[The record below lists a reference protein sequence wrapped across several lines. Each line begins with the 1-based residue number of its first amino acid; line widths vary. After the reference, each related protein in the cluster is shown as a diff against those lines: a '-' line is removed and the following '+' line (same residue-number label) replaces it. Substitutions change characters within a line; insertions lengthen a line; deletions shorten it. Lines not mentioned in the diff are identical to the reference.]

1 MNSNRPY
8 LLRALYDWICDN
20 HLTPYVLVDT
30 SGEDLNVPQDFVE
43 DNRIVLNISP
53 SAVRDLDLSND
64 YINFKARFS
73 GQSMSVYFPVEAVL
87 AIYAKENGRGMIF
100 PDEEQEIEANDE
112 AVSNTEP
119 KETEDKKHSLLFFLE
134 FVSSLYLYFSE

>member
-20 HLTPYVLVDT
+20 HLTPYLLVDA
-30 SGEDLNVPQDFVE
+30 SGDDLSIPYDFVK
-43 DNRIVLNISP
+43 DNKIVLNISA

-73 GQSMSVYFPVEAVL
+73 GKSMNVYFPVEAVL
-87 AIYAKENGRGMIF
+87 AIYANENGRGMIF
-100 PDEEQEIEANDE
+100 QEEEQAIKTGKES
-112 AVSNTEP
+112 VSNSESKDP
-119 KETEDKKHSLLFFLE
+119 KEKKKTKKKDRSHLKI
-134 FVSSLYLYFSE
+134 VK

>member
-1 MNSNRPY
+1 MTSNRPY

-20 HLTPYVLVDT
+20 HLTPYLLVDAT
-30 SGEDLNVPQDFVE
+30 GDDLNIPHEFVE
-43 DNRIVLNISP
+43 DGKIVLNISP

-73 GQSMSVYFPVEAVL
+73 GKSMNVYFPNESVQ

-100 PDEEQEIEANDE
+100 PEEDQEVAKGDDSD
-112 AVSNTEP
+112 AVSNSEP
-119 KETEDKKHSLLFFLE
+119 EKVVEKKEDKKKKDRSHLK
-134 FVSSLYLYFSE
+134 VIK

>member
-20 HLTPYVLVDT
+20 HLTPYLLVDA
-30 SGEDLNVPQDFVE
+30 SGDDLEIPFDFVE
-43 DNRIVLNISP
+43 DNKIVLNISP

-73 GQSMSVYFPVEAVL
+73 GKSMNVYFPVEAVL
-87 AIYAKENGRGMIF
+87 AIYANENGRGMIF
-100 PDEEQEIEANDE
+100 QEEEQEIKTDDKS
-112 AVSNTEP
+112 VSNSATE
-119 KETEDKKHSLLFFLE
+119 KKEDKKKKKSHLKI
-134 FVSSLYLYFSE
+134 VK

>member
-20 HLTPYVLVDT
+20 HLTPYLLVDAT
-30 SGEDLNVPQDFVE
+30 GDDLNIPFEFVE
-43 DNRIVLNISP
+43 DNKIVLNISP

-64 YINFKARFS
+64 YISFKARFS
-73 GQSMSVYFPVEAVL
+73 GKSMDVYFPVEAVL

-100 PDEEQEIEANDE
+100 PEEEQEIESNE
-112 AVSNTEP
+112 SPVSNSEEGSGEEK
-119 KETEDKKHSLLFFLE
+119 KEVKKKDRSHLK
-134 FVSSLYLYFSE
+134 VVK

>member
-20 HLTPYVLVDT
+20 HLTPYLLVDA
-30 SGEDLNVPQDFVE
+30 SGDDLSIPYDFVE
-43 DNRIVLNISP
+43 DDKIVLNISA

-73 GQSMSVYFPVEAVL
+73 GKSMNVYFPVEAVI
-87 AIYAKENGRGMIF
+87 AIYANENGRGMIF
-100 PDEEQEIEANDE
+100 QEEEQEVHTDSKP
-112 AVSNTEP
+112 VSNSVAEK
-119 KETEDKKHSLLFFLE
+119 KEVKKKKKSHLKI
-134 FVSSLYLYFSE
+134 VK

>member
-1 MNSNRPY
+1 MTSNRPY

-20 HLTPYVLVDT
+20 HLTPYLLVDT
-30 SGEDLNVPQDFVE
+30 SGDGDISVPQEFVE

-53 SAVRDLDLSND
+53 SAVVDLDLSND

-73 GQSMSVYFPVEAVL
+73 GQSMNVFFPVEAVL

-100 PDEEQEIEANDE
+100 PEEDLEDESDSE
-112 AVSNTEP
+112 AVSDE
-119 KETEDKKHSLLFFLE
+119 EDITDPNQEKKKKKDRSHLK
-134 FVSSLYLYFSE
+134 VVK

>member
-20 HLTPYVLVDT
+20 HLTPYLLVDAT
-30 SGEDLNVPQDFVE
+30 GDDLSIPNDFVE
-43 DNRIVLNISP
+43 DNKIVLNISA

-73 GQSMSVYFPVEAVL
+73 GKSMNVYFPVEAVL
-87 AIYAKENGRGMIF
+87 AIYANENGRGMIF
-100 PDEEQEIEANDE
+100 QEEEQKVKTDKEL
-112 AVSNTEP
+112 VSNSESKDP
-119 KETEDKKHSLLFFLE
+119 KEKKETKKKDRSHLKI
-134 FVSSLYLYFSE
+134 VK

>member
-20 HLTPYVLVDT
+20 HLTPYLLVDAT
-30 SGEDLNVPQDFVE
+30 GDDLNIPFDFVE
-43 DNRIVLNISP
+43 DNKIVLNISP

-64 YINFKARFS
+64 YISFKARFS
-73 GQSMSVYFPVEAVL
+73 GKSMDVYFPIDAVL

-100 PDEEQEIEANDE
+100 PEEEQEIDSNESP
-112 AVSNTEP
+112 VSNPQEENVEEK
-119 KETEDKKHSLLFFLE
+119 KEVKKRDRSHLK
-134 FVSSLYLYFSE
+134 VVK

>member
-1 MNSNRPY
+1 MTSNRPY

-20 HLTPYVLVDT
+20 HLTPYLLVDAT
-30 SGEDLNVPQDFVE
+30 GDDLNIPHEFVE
-43 DNRIVLNISP
+43 DGKIVLNISP

-73 GQSMSVYFPVEAVL
+73 GKSMNVYFPNESVQ

-100 PDEEQEIEANDE
+100 PEEDQEVAKGDDS
-112 AVSNTEP
+112 VSNSEP
-119 KETEDKKHSLLFFLE
+119 EKVVEKKEEKKKKDRSHLK
-134 FVSSLYLYFSE
+134 VIK

>member
-1 MNSNRPY
+1 MTSNKPY
-8 LLRALYDWICDN
+8 LIRALYDWIVDN
-20 HLTPYVLVDT
+20 HLTPHLLVDA
-30 SGEDLNVPQDFVE
+30 SGDDLSVPEDYVE

-73 GQSMSVYFPVEAVL
+73 GQGMNVYFPSSSVL

-100 PDEEQEIEANDE
+100 PEEDE
-112 AVSNTEP
+112 AEADTDTGNNSEP
-119 KETEDKKHSLLFFLE
+119 EEKKDDKKKKPHLK
-134 FVSSLYLYFSE
+134 VIK